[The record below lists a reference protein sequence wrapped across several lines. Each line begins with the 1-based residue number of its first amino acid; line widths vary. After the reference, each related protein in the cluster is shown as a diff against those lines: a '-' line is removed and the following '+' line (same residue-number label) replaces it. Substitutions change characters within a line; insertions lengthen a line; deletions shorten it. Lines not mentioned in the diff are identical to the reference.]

1 VSIPYYRL
9 EKKNHR
15 IAVGPTFRANW
26 QLYTKRRKVLLD
38 MYRQLV
44 EGDFDGV
51 IADYEPFVSRAAL
64 RLGLPLVNFCHQAV
78 LDRHPGIGLPAAQAS
93 IANRIMMPVVPRYT
107 VSSSFFDGDLG
118 PIIRREIVAAR
129 GRYEQGDHVLVYASK
144 SIRENLP
151 AALPDLPQV
160 GFEIYPREDGDF
172 VRDLASAR
180 GVIAPAGHQMLS
192 EALYLGLPV
201 LAFPQAGQYEQ
212 LLNARMLERS
222 GMGMSGTL
230 GTAEADVR
238 DFVSK
243 LDEFPLHEPDPRIR
257 FLFANDAEAAAT
269 KLERL
274 IQEQRRRVR
283 PGAAVRRLLNS
294 GEAA

>member
-1 VSIPYYRL
+1 
-9 EKKNHR
+9 
-15 IAVGPTFRANW
+15 
-26 QLYTKRRKVLLD
+26 
-38 MYRQLV
+38 
-44 EGDFDGV
+44 
-51 IADYEPFVSRAAL
+51 
-64 RLGLPLVNFCHQAV
+64 
-78 LDRHPGIGLPAAQAS
+78 
-93 IANRIMMPVVPRYT
+93 
-107 VSSSFFDGDLG
+107 
-118 PIIRREIVAAR
+118 
-129 GRYEQGDHVLVYASK
+129 
-144 SIRENLP
+144 
-151 AALPDLPQV
+151 
-160 GFEIYPREDGDF
+160 
-172 VRDLASAR
+172 
-180 GVIAPAGHQMLS
+180 MLS